1 MSKTKYL
8 LIAAVVVSALGVAPL
23 VVSHNVDSIIETNS
37 ALLEKNGLKQVI
49 LSKSGYFT
57 SVRTF
62 SLEVI
67 DAKKARDF
75 LLTQLVAKNAQ
86 YTLFAEAM
94 KEESN
99 HSINESFD
107 GLTFKGQMI
116 HSNLL
121 PGDVKLSLSLDQLP
135 KSVQEE
141 LANNKAASDA
151 IIPLLTRG
159 VLAVDMTLTSDQKLK
174 DLKFKDIKEEIK
186 AEGAVLNI
194 DTQNQRMTL
203 NERGDVVQGVLG
215 VDKQNLGVT
224 GEMFMFKSELKDFV
238 YNFNYKDELNNKGDM
253 SIGTYALEMNDEYTN
268 VKFDLGFL
276 KANSSIEDVQK
287 DLQVK
292 ADYTLGNIA
301 LLSDTDDI
309 KLDTLFAKLFLRG
322 VHSDTMKKV
331 QADYNALLLGTTTVE
346 DKVLIDDFV
355 ALVNHGVKIDLD
367 IAMKGLATQMLNLKD
382 VSVDTKLEIAPNSYN
397 DTQSPLALIGL
408 VDITSKVKVHKDDRV
423 MLELMGLTSAEDFA
437 RGKAE
442 GDFFIYEIAM
452 KKGAISVNGQ
462 TIQ

>member
-1 MSKTKYL
+1 
-8 LIAAVVVSALGVAPL
+8 VVASALGVTPL

-37 ALLEKNGLKQVI
+37 ALLEKNGLKQEI

-75 LLTQLVAKNAQ
+75 LLAQLVAKNAQ

-99 HSINESFD
+99 HGINESLD
-107 GLTFKGQMI
+107 GLTFKGEMI

-141 LANNKAASDA
+141 LANNKAVSDA
-151 IIPLLTRG
+151 INPLLTRG
-159 VLAVDMTLTSDQKLK
+159 VLAVEMILTSDQKLK

-186 AEGAVLNI
+186 AEGAVLSI
-194 DTQNQRMTL
+194 DTQNQRMSL
-203 NERGDVVQGVLG
+203 NERGGVVQGVLG
-215 VDKQNLGVT
+215 VGKQNLGVM

-238 YNFNYKDELNNKGDM
+238 YNFNYKDELNNRGDM
-253 SIGTYALEMNDEYTN
+253 SIGTYALEMNDEYSN

-309 KLDTLFAKLFLRG
+309 KLETLFAKLFFTWGSFRHDEESTSRLQC
-322 VHSDTMKKV
+322 VASWD
-331 QADYNALLLGTTTVE
+331 DYG
-346 DKVLIDDFV
+346 
-355 ALVNHGVKIDLD
+355 
-367 IAMKGLATQMLNLKD
+367 
-382 VSVDTKLEIAPNSYN
+382 
-397 DTQSPLALIGL
+397 
-408 VDITSKVKVHKDDRV
+408 
-423 MLELMGLTSAEDFA
+423 
-437 RGKAE
+437 
-442 GDFFIYEIAM
+442 
-452 KKGAISVNGQ
+452 
-462 TIQ
+462 